1 MVKISHKILTMLLQ
15 KNPAV
20 PKSNALLM
28 VSSRIN
34 SSSDVKT
41 LLHSNNWL
49 TWSFSTASYMSVLN
63 KAIKIEGLVNHIV
76 AMQPDTIR
84 FMSNKTLTKVI
95 DYTKIVSGRLRCP
108 DSQISNNKILYFTL
122 SSSKGICNWVIQ
134 SWQYIDKKYS
144 HNSKMKQFYLA
155 KHA

>member
-1 MVKISHKILTMLLQ
+1 
-15 KNPAV
+15 
-20 PKSNALLM
+20 M

-95 DYTKIVSGRLRCP
+95 DYTKIVSGGLRCP
-108 DSQISNNKILYFTL
+108 DSQISNNKILYFAL
-122 SSSKGICNWVIQ
+122 SSSEGICNWITQ
-134 SWQYIDKKYS
+134 SWQYIDKNIHITQRWS
-144 HNSKMKQFYLA
+144 NFTLLNASIALIIF
-155 KHA
+155 

>member
-15 KNPAV
+15 KTAV

-49 TWSFSTASYMSVLN
+49 TWNFSTASYMSVLN
-63 KAIKIEGLVNHIV
+63 KVIKIERLVNHIV
-76 AMQPDTIR
+76 TMQPDTIR
-84 FMSNKTLTKVI
+84 FMSNKTFKKVI
-95 DYTKIVSGRLRCP
+95 DYTKIVSGDLRCP
-108 DSQISNNKILYFTL
+108 ESQIWNNKILYFTL
-122 SSSKGICNWVIQ
+122 FFSELIGKLSNADIIL
-134 SWQYIDKKYS
+134 IEIFIHTKYEAII
-144 HNSKMKQFYLA
+144 NIIL
-155 KHA
+155 